1 MRSRES
7 YWIGL
12 IAMRNRSSFL
22 FPSWKEYEAASLQ
35 EQRIM
40 WKLFIRAWQANA
52 DEELLAD
59 IIWDNAN
66 EEMGR

>member
-1 MRSRES
+1 MRSRE
-7 YWIGL
+7 
-12 IAMRNRSSFL
+12 SFL
-22 FPSWKEYEAASLQ
+22 FPSWKEYEAASPQ
-35 EQRIM
+35 EQHIM

-66 EEMGR
+66 EETGR